1 MQGKK
6 KTEEPRAGPR
16 LTSWFLCFKLENK
29 NLLTPP
35 STWEWEWYAATI
47 VGNSK
52 YSKVRP
58 LDKKVEVCVRW
69 PGKGTAGAGTLSSGR
84 SGTEVYVLN
93 DLKYGEDYVL
103 LDYSHRPKKKPVKK
117 RKNSS
122 GGTEDPKKGK
132 SSKG

>member
-1 MQGKK
+1 MAPPLQCPGR
-6 KTEEPRAGPR
+6 T
-16 LTSWFLCFKLENK
+16 CK

-58 LDKKVEVCVRW
+58 LDKKVEVCVKW

-122 GGTEDPKKGK
+122 GGTEDPKKVK
-132 SSKG
+132 KR